1 MRREIGMVAEPVRWG
16 IMSTAG
22 IARTAFLPALEAS
35 GGVAQVVA
43 GRDRQR
49 TEAFAHE
56 CGVPRSELGYETLL
70 EDDEVEA
77 IYIPLPNSLH
87 AEWTIAALRSGK
99 PVLCEKPMCLS
110 IEEAHAVLSA
120 ARETGTPLWE
130 AFVFP
135 FHRQMDRVRDLIADG
150 AIGETREVQSTFHF
164 TLGSRDDI
172 RLSREL
178 AGGALNDVGCYCV
191 ALARLVFASE
201 PVDGMAVARWAPE
214 GVDEEIA
221 GVLGFSGGRRLL
233 FSCAMDLPHN
243 TFARIVG
250 TEGEIH
256 LTNPFHPQGDDIVEV
271 QSADRAEVFT
281 SEQREPSFTPA
292 LRHINRVVR
301 SQEKPIHLAVNEAMG
316 NAIGLELLHR
326 SARSGHLVH
335 S

>member
-1 MRREIGMVAEPVRWG
+1 
-16 IMSTAG
+16 MSTAD
-22 IARTAFLPALEAS
+22 IARTSFLPALEAS
-35 GGVAQVVA
+35 GGGVVQVVA
-43 GRDRQR
+43 GRDRAR
-49 TEAFAHE
+49 TEAFARE

-77 IYIPLPNSLH
+77 IYIPLPNALH
-87 AEWTIAALRSGK
+87 AEWTIAALRAGK
-99 PVLCEKPMCLS
+99 PVLCEKPMCTS
-110 IEEAHAVLSA
+110 MGETHAVLEV

-135 FHRQMDRVRDLIADG
+135 FHQQMDRVRDLIADG

-201 PVDGMAVARWAPE
+201 PVEGMAVARWAPE

-221 GVLGFSGGRRLL
+221 GVLGFFEGRRLL
-233 FSCAMDLPHN
+233 FSCAMDLPHT

-256 LTNPFHPQGDDIVEV
+256 LTNPFHPRDDDTLEV
-271 QSADRAEVFT
+271 RRSDQSRLFT

-292 LRHINRVVR
+292 LRHINKVVR
-301 SQEKPIHLAVNEAMG
+301 SQEKPVHLAVNEAMG

-326 SARSGHLVH
+326 SARSGCLERATG
-335 S
+335 